1 MLAAAV
7 VWLEIFPT
15 LVGCL
20 WARTSEFMASSSH
33 LRCMDEMISAT
44 RGISE
49 EQMQRALQ
57 LSRSNTAFSNRQS
70 WHRQWF
76 GGGTNLSER
85 LELAAKATDEANRKA
100 KASALFETYQ
110 PRGIEINAKGTEF
123 VVRDSESAQ
132 QTVTRR
138 NKAARR
144 PSVEFKDERHLGK
157 YPERLW
163 IDILKR

>member
-1 MLAAAV
+1 
-7 VWLEIFPT
+7 
-15 LVGCL
+15 
-20 WARTSEFMASSSH
+20 MASSSH
-33 LRCMDEMISAT
+33 LRCMDEMILAT

-100 KASALFETYQ
+100 KASALFETY
-110 PRGIEINAKGTEF
+110 
-123 VVRDSESAQ
+123 
-132 QTVTRR
+132 
-138 NKAARR
+138 
-144 PSVEFKDERHLGK
+144 
-157 YPERLW
+157 
-163 IDILKR
+163 